1 MSVRFMSGLI
11 QGFNKSQDRYTAI
24 RAARDKKR
32 QDDKELGLRREEM
45 ELKLKILRNKEGDNS
60 LVNIL
65 EEQLKNQFDLEDA
78 QSVVADDQID
88 NALKV
93 EEERMGT
100 FKRTGAK
107 LAATMMKQQP
117 LDWSYNTGSQSFN
130 IRPSNP
136 GAEKTTEIEKVM
148 GIIDS
153 KVDAEGD
160 DISKEDAMRMAS
172 HKLGYGWEKKH
183 PEVLGLIKQRYD
195 PPDDILGV
203 AKKSSE
209 SVQPDTFGFTVG
221 EERDIPNKGRY
232 RYLGNN
238 KWKKAGTE

>member
-1 MSVRFMSGLI
+1 MGRDKMSVRFMSGLI

-45 ELKLKILRNKEGDNS
+45 ELKLKILRNKEGNNS

-100 FKRTGAK
+100 
-107 LAATMMKQQP
+107 
-117 LDWSYNTGSQSFN
+117 
-130 IRPSNP
+130 
-136 GAEKTTEIEKVM
+136 
-148 GIIDS
+148 
-153 KVDAEGD
+153 
-160 DISKEDAMRMAS
+160 
-172 HKLGYGWEKKH
+172 
-183 PEVLGLIKQRYD
+183 
-195 PPDDILGV
+195 
-203 AKKSSE
+203 
-209 SVQPDTFGFTVG
+209 
-221 EERDIPNKGRY
+221 
-232 RYLGNN
+232 
-238 KWKKAGTE
+238 